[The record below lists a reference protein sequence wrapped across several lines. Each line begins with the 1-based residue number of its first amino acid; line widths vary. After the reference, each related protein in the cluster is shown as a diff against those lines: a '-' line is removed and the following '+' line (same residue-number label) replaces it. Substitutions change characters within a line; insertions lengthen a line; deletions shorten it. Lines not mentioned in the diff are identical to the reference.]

1 MVGPVKFNSEVSVSN
16 IILLLGFVGTMI
28 VSIFGGWNRIS
39 DHEIRI
45 TAIEHRLEEIN
56 KSQSEY
62 QTEMRGQVSHAVDML
77 TDVRLRLATMPSP
90 NQQGTQ
96 GHAR

>member
-1 MVGPVKFNSEVSVSN
+1 MKFNSEVSVSN

-39 DHEIRI
+39 DHEIRL
-45 TAIEHRLEEIN
+45 TALEHRLEEIN
-56 KSQSEY
+56 RNQTDY

-77 TDVRLRLATMPSP
+77 TDVRLRIATIPLPNPGTPS
-90 NQQGTQ
+90 
-96 GHAR
+96 HAR